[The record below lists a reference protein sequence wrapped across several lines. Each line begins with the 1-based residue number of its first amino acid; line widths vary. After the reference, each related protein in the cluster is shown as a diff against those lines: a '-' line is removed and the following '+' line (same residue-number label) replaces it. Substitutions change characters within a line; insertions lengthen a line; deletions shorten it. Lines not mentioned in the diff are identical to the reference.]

1 MKITKRAASAAMA
14 LAVLTGSAAAIIPQ
28 VTDNTG
34 MEVQAANSEADF
46 YTAENDDGTL
56 TVVGYKGTSGVANIP
71 SSIFGQRVTKVGS
84 ISYKGKDFKSA
95 TSVVIPSSVTEIKD
109 SAFYECTSLKSVT
122 IPDSV
127 KVLGDSIFSGCTL
140 LTTVRLPNK
149 PDLSGYSPS
158 DYMFNDCTS
167 LKSLS
172 IPNGWTLIP
181 DHMFK
186 GCTSLTSVTIP
197 NSVKKIGGG
206 WGYSFEGCSSLT
218 SINIPDSVTEFGG
231 FGLAFLDCTSLK
243 SVRLSNNITEIPK
256 STFRNCSS
264 LTELTI
270 PNKVTSIREYAL
282 SGCSSLKKL
291 TIPASVT
298 KISDSLFK
306 YWSNDHVPTDLV
318 IYGKKNSAADKFANN
333 HDIPF
338 KALIDATGIVLN
350 TSGISLNAKETYQ
363 LKATIKPADA
373 TVNSVTWKS
382 SNTGV
387 AVVSSTGKVTA
398 VNSGTASITAT
409 TANGKTA
416 KCSVTVYGSPTSIT
430 LNKGQTSLGKGET
443 LKLTATVGPQ
453 YAKDKSVKWRTSAPK
468 IVTVDQ
474 KGNVKAVGNG
484 TAWVTARTVN
494 GKEKSCKI
502 TVKNAPSKVSMSKT
516 ALTVGVGES
525 YKLSAV
531 LPSGS
536 ASSVRTFRSSNNSII
551 NMTKTN
557 WEGQFKAMKTGTA
570 WVTVRLYNGKE
581 ASCKITVKPAPKNVY
596 VNKKTI
602 NMKVGQTAK
611 VSAYLNSG
619 AACATRTFRSS
630 SPSIVKMTKT
640 NWEGQFKAMKKGVAW
655 VTVRTYNGKEASC
668 KIVVS

>member
-34 MEVQAANSEADF
+34 MEVQAANSERDF
-46 YTAENDDGTL
+46 YTVENEDGTL
-56 TVVGYKGTSGVANIP
+56 TVVGYKGTSGIANIP
-71 SSIFGQRVTKVGS
+71 SYIFGQKVTAIGNEE
-84 ISYKGKDFKSA
+84 YNGKDFKSA
-95 TSVVIPSSVTEIKD
+95 TSVVIPNSVTEIKVQ
-109 SAFYECTSLKSVT
+109 AFYECESLKSVT

-127 KVLGDSIFSGCTL
+127 KTIQYNIFSGCTS

-149 PDLSGYSPS
+149 PDLDYSFCEG
-158 DYMFNDCTS
+158 MFRGCTS
-167 LKSLS
+167 LKSIL
-172 IPNGWTLIP
+172 IPNGWTLLP
-181 DHMFK
+181 ARMFK
-186 GCTSLTSVTIP
+186 DCKSLTSVTIP
-197 NSVKKIGGG
+197 GSVKKIGTKTF
-206 WGYSFEGCSSLT
+206 SGCISLT
-218 SINIPDSVTEFGG
+218 TINIPDSVTEFEDYNT
-231 FGLAFLDCTSLK
+231 FENCTQLKNIKLSNNIEGLPENCFSGCSSLTEITIPNKATYIGHHAFSDCTSLK
-243 SVRLSNNITEIPK
+243 KITI
-256 STFRNCSS
+256 SS
-264 LTELTI
+264 
-270 PNKVTSIREYAL
+270 
-282 SGCSSLKKL
+282 
-291 TIPASVT
+291 SVT
-298 KISDSLFK
+298 NIGVNVFNSENYPYKLSSP
-306 YWSNDHVPTDLV
+306 NLV
-318 IYGKKNSAADKFANN
+318 IYGKKNSAADKYANN
-333 HDIPF
+333 YNIPF
-338 KALIDATGIVLN
+338 KAIIDATGVVLN
-350 TSGISLNAKETYQ
+350 TSGIALDAKETYQ

-516 ALTVGVGES
+516 ALTVGVGET

>member
-46 YTAENDDGTL
+46 YTSDNPDGTIAV
-56 TVVGYKGTSGVANIP
+56 TGYKGSSSTCNIP
-71 SSIFGQRVTKVGS
+71 SQIYGQKVTAINGHKGFGNAVDVVIPNTVTQIGNMAFQNSK
-84 ISYKGKDFKSA
+84 KLE
-95 TSVVIPSSVTEIKD
+95 SVVIPNSVRSIGTY
-109 SAFYECTSLKSVT
+109 AFTGCEKLTSITLPKELDKNKGYGSYIFEDCKSLDNVTIPVGWTIIPEKIFNKCTSLKRVSISNTVNT
-122 IPDSV
+122 ISY
-127 KVLGDSIFSGCTL
+127 GAFAGC
-140 LTTVRLPNK
+140 N
-149 PDLSGYSPS
+149 
-158 DYMFNDCTS
+158 S
-167 LKSLS
+167 LKSINIPGSVKNVQQSAFADCSSLEIINFSNGLEKIELWGFKNCSSLKELS
-172 IPNGWTLIP
+172 FPKSLKTIDQSAFEN
-181 DHMFK
+181 
-186 GCTSLTSVTIP
+186 CTSLTKAVFPSAETSIAYAA
-197 NSVKKIGGG
+197 
-206 WGYSFEGCSSLT
+206 WYRHSFENCPNLT
-218 SINIPDSVTEFGG
+218 
-231 FGLAFLDCTSLK
+231 
-243 SVRLSNNITEIPK
+243 
-256 STFRNCSS
+256 
-264 LTELTI
+264 
-270 PNKVTSIREYAL
+270 
-282 SGCSSLKKL
+282 
-291 TIPASVT
+291 
-298 KISDSLFK
+298 
-306 YWSNDHVPTDLV
+306 
-318 IYGKKNSAADKFANN
+318 IYGKKNSGVNKYANN
-333 HDIPF
+333 YNF
-338 KALIDATGIVLN
+338 KFVALIDATGVVLN
-350 TSGISLNAKETYQ
+350 TSGIALDTKETYQ

-516 ALTVGVGES
+516 ALTVGVGET